1 MNPCTFHVQRI
12 VRAQH
17 QDRGAE
23 KLDEQGKNEQ
33 TRIHSPNH
41 VSLRYG
47 LFENDDVQTV
57 AKSRAYFCHTR
68 EKAYAV
74 LETEGMKRE
83 TDDKVVKHKSDA
95 FILVMLHTIV
105 CCCNV

>member
-57 AKSRAYFCHTR
+57 AKSRADFCHTR
-68 EKAYAV
+68 ERVNAL